1 MSRIGNKLELDR
13 EINTERERERE
24 REIGVGGEGGI
35 GTPNQE

>member
-1 MSRIGNKLELDR
+1 VSRIGNKLELDR